1 MQHPLMA
8 LIRMTLGSTLVIAT
22 GCTPSPEEA
31 QKTAQA
37 AQRQASSEIH
47 DNNRA
52 ATKEIAEVKQA
63 AAEKIAA
70 AEQSNRHENAEA
82 QAEANVE
89 IRKANL
95 DVAADAA
102 GLRLWGQKKIDG
114 LNTRM
119 DSARVKAQNATPAR
133 QTAFD
138 AGMKPIQTRRDEL
151 AGEVATSEAPGMR
164 KPDVFKTYLDTEV
177 TRLEARIDQLAA
189 PL

>member
-8 LIRMTLGSTLVIAT
+8 LIRLTLGSTLLAST
-22 GCTPSPEEA
+22 GCNQSAEEA
-31 QKTAQA
+31 QKTAQQ

-52 ATKEIAEVKQA
+52 ATKEIDEVKRA
-63 AAEKIAA
+63 AAEKV
-70 AEQSNRHENAEA
+70 AEAQQENRHENAEA
-82 QAEANVE
+82 QAEANVD

-95 DVAADAA
+95 DVATDAA

-138 AGMKPIQTRRDEL
+138 AGMKSIQTRRDEL
-151 AGEVATSEAPGMR
+151 AGEVATSEGAGMR
-164 KPDVFKTYLDTEV
+164 KPDVFKTYMDTEV
-177 TRLEARIDQLAA
+177 ARLEARIDQLAS